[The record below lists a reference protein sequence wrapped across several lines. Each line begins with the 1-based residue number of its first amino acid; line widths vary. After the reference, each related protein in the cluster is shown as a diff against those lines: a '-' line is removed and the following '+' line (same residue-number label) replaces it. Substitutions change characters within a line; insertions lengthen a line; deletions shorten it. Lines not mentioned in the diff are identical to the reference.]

1 MKRAAKI
8 ATALGLT
15 VASAA
20 FAGPAFAQDSSPTTP
35 ATGTAPTTPSPA
47 DPTQQPS
54 DNAAPSTSAAGGIT
68 LGTGQPKKDAVAP
81 AQKAE
86 EKKAPKPRPFAGSQI
101 FLQNSMSTT
110 TFVQDQQQYANPT
123 IETAAFILPR
133 YTINKDWQLRART
146 TISYEYTNSDTT
158 QTRNEIRFGD
168 TGLQL
173 FYRGI
178 PAFAGIKPQIAV
190 GLTAPT
196 SPESRART
204 MIVSPALSVQLAK
217 SFEKFIGDGELDL
230 LFIGSYSHPFYTN
243 TTAGIRGDAP
253 YQRQCA
259 GGLGCS
265 DQLTGAA
272 NASDILSWSG
282 IIATSWGPISPAL
295 WFNMSHQFVY
305 TFKDQAVPL
314 QPGNPNSSATVNPGR
329 LTDASTVRNAT
340 YFSFWVDVE
349 ATHWLTAE
357 VGYFMSRNLLR
368 ADGTYGNP
376 FFDRNQD
383 MRVYLGANIN
393 LDNLAKAIEG
403 EGGDGGVIRA
413 KNRTGPALGAY

>member
-8 ATALGLT
+8 AAAMGLT
-15 VASAA
+15 VAVATLT
-20 FAGPAFAQDSSPTTP
+20 GPAFAQDSTPATPTTP
-35 ATGTAPTTPSPA
+35 TTAPAAGTTTDPNQAPA
-47 DPTQQPS
+47 
-54 DNAAPSTSAAGGIT
+54 DNAAPAAGASGGIT
-68 LGTGQPKKDAVAP
+68 LGTGAPKKDAVTP
-81 AQKAE
+81 AKKEE

-101 FLQNSMSTT
+101 FLMNSVSTS
-110 TFVQDQQQYANPT
+110 TFVQDQQQYSNPT
-123 IETAAFILPR
+123 IETSAFILPR
-133 YTINKDWQLRART
+133 YTISKDWQVRGRT
-146 TISYEYTNSDTT
+146 TIAYEYTNSDTT
-158 QTRNEIRFGD
+158 QTRNEFRFGD

-178 PAFAGIKPQIAV
+178 PAFAGIKPQIAIGV
-190 GLTAPT
+190 TVPT

-204 MIVSPALSVQLAK
+204 MVATPALTVQFSK

-230 LFIGSYSHPFYTN
+230 LFFASYSHPFYTN
-243 TTAGIRGDAP
+243 TTAGIRGDRP
-253 YQRQCA
+253 YQQQCA

-265 DQLTGAA
+265 DQLTGVA
-272 NASDILSWSG
+272 NASDILSYSG

-305 TFKDQAVPL
+305 TFKDQSVPL
-314 QPGNPNSSATVNPGR
+314 AGTGTATPGR
-329 LTDASTVRNAT
+329 LSDASNVRNAT

-357 VGYFMSRNLLR
+357 VGYFMSRNILR

-376 FFDRNQD
+376 FFDANQD
-383 MRVYLGANIN
+383 MRVYLGANVN

-403 EGGDGGVIRA
+403 TGGDGGVIRA